1 MNSSEK
7 KSFKMDLYLTVITLV
22 FVSEG
27 LIETWS
33 ES

>member
-22 FVSEG
+22 FLSEG
-27 LIETWS
+27 LIKTWS

>member
-7 KSFKMDLYLTVITLV
+7 KSFKMDLYLTVITPV